1 MRFASRLLTALLG
14 LALIWYFW
22 PFGGGRDEVVTAV
35 SPPPVAQN
43 GRLFTQ
49 PAASAAPAPSAP
61 AHKATSPNLA
71 APEVVPENAG
81 HAVPVP
87 QGAQPGEQTAAL
99 TADEKPKLKTA
110 PKLYYRVV
118 VRDGGTLESAGAVI
132 TLEGIE
138 ARAANDKCKD
148 KAGRS
153 WACGTRARLALTRLI
168 RGRAVTCAV
177 PVSGAPKSLTARC
190 SVGGKDL
197 SAWMVDQGWAEASAP
212 AEPKLAKAADAARKK
227 RIGLWR

>member
-22 PFGGGRDEVVTAV
+22 PFGGGSDEVVTAV
-35 SPPPVAQN
+35 SPPPAGRD

-49 PAASAAPAPSAP
+49 PAAPSAP
-61 AHKATSPNLA
+61 APKAATPNLA
-71 APEVVPENAG
+71 APKPVPDTAG

-99 TADEKPKLKTA
+99 TADATPKPKLA
-110 PKLYYRVV
+110 PKLYYRVM
-118 VRDGGTLESAGAVI
+118 VRDGGTLESASTVI

-138 ARAANDKCKD
+138 ARAANAKCKD
-148 KAGRS
+148 KTGRS
-153 WACGTRARLALTRLI
+153 WACGARARLALTRLI
-168 RGRAVTCAV
+168 RGRAVTCAA

-197 SAWMVDQGWAEASAP
+197 SAWMVDQGWAEAAAP